1 MRFDPKTLSL
11 AACGS
16 IFLAPLLLESIFS
29 GRWPFIVLAVI
40 SAHLILRKPPYILNN
55 INPGTLLYWL
65 LAALLA
71 LASYFLEIDKAL
83 YLAGATLVGG
93 SLLHSTR
100 RPPLDKAATLIC
112 IFAFVPIPA
121 GLESALANTLSNAEA
136 AIFVALGQLGGQP
149 LYQVGSQVVLGK
161 LSVTINSD
169 CSGTLLLLPS
179 LLGCLV
185 GASNC
190 QRPTSFAFFI
200 ILAALPLAILVNLAR
215 IAFLLCIGLYSPETP
230 LDEIHDALGWI
241 TMSMVWVLPVYFFTS
256 RFTEESN
263 ATNSGLQYTATSLT
277 VAVALFALSSNSYP
291 KDQIERAPLP
301 LYVDGWVGE
310 DLIIPPEELRILNA
324 DSAVRRQYTNPNG
337 DRTLLVTEIFH
348 FKTSDAEEHSSAACF
363 RAMGWQATILGQENI
378 TNNSTLEHLLVR
390 NHVGQQAIFEV
401 TINMNQK
408 GRENGH
414 VRLQI
419 VEASTVPQPRRRET
433 ALTFLKAVQQ
443 KRSKKT

>member
-1 MRFDPKTLSL
+1 MRLEPKTLPL

-16 IFLAPLLLESIFS
+16 ILLAPLLLDSIFS
-29 GRWPFIVLAVI
+29 GRWPFIVLAFL
-40 SAHLILRKPPYILNN
+40 SAHLILRKRPYKANN
-55 INPGTLLYWL
+55 PKSSLLFYWL
-65 LAALLA
+65 LATALA
-71 LASYFLEIDKAL
+71 LTSYLLEIDKAF
-83 YLAGATLVGG
+83 YLAGASLIAG
-93 SLLHSTR
+93 SLLHSAR
-100 RPPLDKAATLIC
+100 RPPLDKAAIFIC
-112 IFAFVPIPA
+112 IYAFVPIPA

-185 GASNC
+185 AASNC
-190 QRPTSFAFFI
+190 QRSTSIAFFI
-200 ILAALPLAILVNLAR
+200 ILAALPLAIIINLVR
-215 IAFLLCIGLYSPETP
+215 IALLLCIGLYSPETP

-241 TMSMVWVLPVYFFTS
+241 TMSIVWVLPVYFFTS

-263 ATNSGLQYTATSLT
+263 ATNSGLQYTAASLT
-277 VAVALFALSSNSYP
+277 VAVALFALSSHSYP
-291 KDQIERAPLP
+291 KYQIERASLA

-348 FKTSDAEEHSSAACF
+348 FKTSDAEQHSSAACF
-363 RAMGWQATILGQENI
+363 RAMGWQATVLGQENL
-378 TNNSTLEHLLVR
+378 TKNSTLEHLLVR

-408 GRENGH
+408 GRKNGH

-419 VEASTVPQPRRRET
+419 VEASTVPQSRRRET
-433 ALTFLKAVQQ
+433 ALTFLKAAQ
-443 KRSKKT
+443 KNRSNKT